1 MNRDE
6 IKQFIAERVAQGVSL
21 SGIQDELNE
30 NGVKMTFM
38 ELRLIASEID
48 SSELEKLDKKKA
60 PAQPQVVAGT
70 PEAVQPQAEDAFPEN
85 EPETPGEAPETA
97 AEDAAPAAEPAE
109 PAAPRG
115 PTVVEVS
122 KLAMP
127 GTVMNGS
134 VKFGSGVTAD
144 WFLDQMGR
152 LGLDNVVGG
161 KPDKKDIEEFQI
173 ELRKKLGA

>member
-1 MNRDE
+1 MNKDE
-6 IKQFIAERVAQGVSL
+6 IKRFIAERVAQGVSL
-21 SGIQDELNE
+21 SVIQDELNGK
-30 NGVKMTFM
+30 GVKMTFM

-48 SSELEKLDKKKA
+48 SAELEKLDRKTA
-60 PAQPQVVAGT
+60 PAQPQAVAGT
-70 PEAVQPQAEDAFPEN
+70 PEAPQPQPEDAFPED
-85 EPETPGEAPETA
+85 EPVPPAEAPEA
-97 AEDAAPAAEPAE
+97 APEEPAPAAGS
-109 PAAPRG
+109 APRG

-161 KPDKKDIEEFQI
+161 KPDKTDIEEFQI